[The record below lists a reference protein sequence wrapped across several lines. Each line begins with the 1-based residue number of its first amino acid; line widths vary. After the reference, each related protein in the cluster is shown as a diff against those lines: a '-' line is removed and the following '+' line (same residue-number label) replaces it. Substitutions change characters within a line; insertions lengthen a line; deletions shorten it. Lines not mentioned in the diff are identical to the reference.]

1 MRKLKLYIAISLDG
15 YIAKPDGSVEWLES
29 LPNPENTDYGY
40 AAFYETTDTLLMG
53 HATYKVLQGFNIP
66 WPYPGRKVF
75 IFTRNSA
82 LNGND
87 EVKYVSGDI
96 VAFTQNLK
104 TTAGKDIWLV
114 GGGEINMVCLQAGLI
129 DEIWVHIM
137 PVVLGE
143 GIPLLAHAPFEKR
156 LQLQRSK
163 VYASGAIEAVYTL

>member
-29 LPNPENTDYGY
+29 LPNPEHTDYGY
-40 AAFYETTDTLLMG
+40 TAFYETVDTLLMG
-53 HATYKVLQGFNIP
+53 NATYKVLQGFNIP
-66 WPYPGRKVF
+66 WPYPGREVYV
-75 IFTRNSA
+75 FTRDHTLA
-82 LNGND
+82 GND

-96 VAFTQNLK
+96 VTFIQKLK
-104 TTAGKDIWLV
+104 DGNGKDIWLV
-114 GGGEINMVCLQAGLI
+114 GGGQVNMVCLQAGLI